1 MNKYTKLSMIGVSP
15 IVLII
20 LMIVTGTILA
30 RSGKSKEVQFAG
42 SSKIDTVYVDK
53 VVEVKLKPDTVYLT
67 KPCKKSHCD
76 SESVKPPKIDSL
88 P

>member
-1 MNKYTKLSMIGVSP
+1 MNKYTKLSIIGVSP
-15 IVLII
+15 VVVII

-30 RSGKSKEVQFAG
+30 RSGKSKEVPFA
-42 SSKIDTVYVDK
+42 SPSKVNTVYVDK
-53 VVEVKLKPDTVYLT
+53 IVEVKSKPDTVYLT

-76 SESVKPPKIDSL
+76 SESVKPPKIDSI

>member
-15 IVLII
+15 IVVII

-30 RSGKSKEVQFAG
+30 NSGKSKSVPFAE

-53 VVEVKLKPDTVYLT
+53 VVEVKAKPDTVYLT

-76 SESVKPPKIDSL
+76 SESVKPPKIDSIQ
-88 P
+88 